1 MYYVYAAGIFITVT
15 VVGFAALTTLE
26 RIIE

>member
-1 MYYVYAAGIFITVT
+1 MYYLYAAGIFVTVT

-26 RIIE
+26 RMIE